1 MRPVRTCLIVGAGMA
16 GLSAARIL
24 KKAGWQ
30 VTVLDKGRGVGGR
43 LATRRIDDGVYDHG
57 AQFITVR
64 DPRFKG
70 LISHLEQQGVVYE
83 WCRGIGTPAQPAT
96 SDGHPRYQGTGG
108 MAAIAKHLAHG
119 IDVRTRH
126 RVVKLQQSPAS
137 WTAALESGQTLR
149 ADALIVTTPI
159 PQALDLLDLGGTEI
173 PDRWR
178 GELDRMKY
186 HSCMALMVALD
197 QPSLLPEPGALRLE
211 EGPLSFICDNR
222 IKGISPDATAV
233 TVHASAAFSREHWG
247 VNESTAIEF
256 LLRQAQPWLS
266 GPPRTA
272 VLHKWRFSMP
282 IDPYPAQ
289 FLHVPGNAPLLF
301 AGDIFNGPRV
311 EGAALSGM
319 AAAEE
324 LLASSV

>member
-1 MRPVRTCLIVGAGMA
+1 MRNCLIVGAGMA
-16 GLSAARIL
+16 GLNAARVL

-57 AQFITVR
+57 AQFITAR
-64 DPRFKG
+64 DPRFQE
-70 LISHLEQQGVVYE
+70 LMSRLEQEGVVYE
-83 WCRGIGTPAQPAT
+83 WCRGIGTPAQPAQ

-108 MAAIAKHLAHG
+108 MAAIAKHLARG
-119 IDVRTRH
+119 IDVRTRQ
-126 RVVKLQQSPAS
+126 RVVKLKQSSNS
-137 WTAALESGQTLR
+137 WTAGLESGQIID

-159 PQALDLLDLGGTEI
+159 PQALDLLDLGGTEL
-173 PDRWR
+173 PDESR
-178 GELDRMKY
+178 EQLDRMKY
-186 HSCMALMVALD
+186 HPCIALMVSLD
-197 QPSLLPEPGALRLE
+197 QPSLIPEPGALRFE

-233 TVHASAAFSREHWG
+233 TVHASATFSREHWG
-247 VNESTAIEF
+247 VSESTAIEF

-266 GPPRTA
+266 GPPRVA
-272 VLHKWRFSMP
+272 VLHRWRFSMP
-282 IDPYPAQ
+282 VEAYPAP
-289 FLHVPGNAPLLF
+289 FLHVQGRAPLLF

-324 LLASSV
+324 LLASSS